1 MKINREILV
10 TIRWLATYSQSLAAP
25 LVRAIT
31 SELTVKRMEYASA
44 ESEPCIGGILSLSSG
59 ARTINAKT
67 NGHGKGGRAPVTR
80 PRFMAYWESPP
91 LEISQ
96 GAQSSRNLD
105 RQPLQF
111 LAIRGLGLRRRESSA
126 PLLQRPVEVQSFHK
140 SMESMRRL
148 PESISILTLR

>member
-1 MKINREILV
+1 VKINREILV

-67 NGHGKGGRAPVTR
+67 NGHGKGGPSTGNEAAVYGILGIPALGNI
-80 PRFMAYWESPP
+80 PR
-91 LEISQ
+91 
-96 GAQSSRNLD
+96 GRNQAATWTDSHCNFWLFGGWGYD
-105 RQPLQF
+105 VVNQVRHYSNDLWKFNPSTNQWK
-111 LAIRGLGLRRRESSA
+111 A
-126 PLLQRPVEVQSFHK
+126 
-140 SMESMRRL
+140 
-148 PESISILTLR
+148 